1 MPPSRFSPFLRAVL
15 SGESR
20 HRDRSAQF
28 SVADDIAEMR
38 RLTEDSIRAGAFG
51 STTSRTNAHK
61 TTSREMVPGR
71 FAEIDELTGIGRGL
85 GAAGAGTFGMN
96 SDFEDEEAEF
106 AWITRLGKETGRP
119 IWFLLTDRPTD
130 PPRRRRIMA
139 AVHAARDA
147 GASVTGTGRWAP
159 GRGDPRG
166 YHLAEP
172 VCDP

>member
-28 SVADDIAEMR
+28 SVADGIAEMR
-38 RLTEDSIRAGAFG
+38 RLTEEAIRAGAFG

-61 TTSREMVPGR
+61 TTSGEMVPGR
-71 FAEIDELTGIGRGL
+71 FAEIDELTGIGRCL

-106 AWITRLGKETGRP
+106 AWITRLGKEIGGRS
-119 IWFLLTDRPTD
+119 FLLTERPTD
-130 PPRRRRIMA
+130 PRRRRRIMA

-172 VCDP
+172 VCDR